1 MAGAR
6 GLGVF
11 GWWGIRFFCNESD
24 CISLTCFHVFRPSDE
39 GSPYLPILFLYLN
52 SAVGQEFLE
61 LEKREYGDGLEK
73 YEPNDINK
81 ALAPDF
87 SLLSENKLTRLAELQ
102 ISFLNTEK
110 GSSDE
115 ETILGEANTIF
126 DALI

>member
-1 MAGAR
+1 M
-6 GLGVF
+6 VTV
-11 GWWGIRFFCNESD
+11 S
-24 CISLTCFHVFRPSDE
+24 
-39 GSPYLPILFLYLN
+39 
-52 SAVGQEFLE
+52 
-61 LEKREYGDGLEK
+61 KREYGDGLEK

-87 SLLSENKLTRLAELQ
+87 SLLSQNKLKRLAELQ

-110 GSSDE
+110 GPSDE